1 MIFLHLFIEFFK
13 IGIFSFGGGYATI
26 PFLYHISHVYNWY
39 SIDELTQMVAVA
51 SITPGPVGINVA
63 TYAGL
68 KSAGVLG
75 SVLATTAEM
84 LPSFFLVI
92 IVSKLLRKFS
102 DNFYVK
108 SAIETLK
115 PISCALLT
123 SVAVGLLKPEIS
135 SIKSMVLLALL
146 LLLSWKSKKDPL
158 FYIFLSALIGVG
170 LVLTKSYSPL
180 TQFFAL
186 L

>member
-1 MIFLHLFIEFFK
+1 MIYLQLVYEFFK

-26 PFLYHISHVYNWY
+26 PFLYHISQIYYWYNLE
-39 SIDELTQMVAVA
+39 ELKQMIAVA

-68 KSAGVLG
+68 KTAGILGALCATISEMFPSLILVL
-75 SVLATTAEM
+75 
-84 LPSFFLVI
+84 
-92 IVSKLLRKFS
+92 IVARLLKKFS

-115 PISCALLT
+115 PISCALLI
-123 SVAVGLLKPEIS
+123 SVSIGLIKPEIYN
-135 SIKSMVLLALL
+135 IKAMILLLLL

-158 FYIFLSALIGVG
+158 FYIVISAIFGIVVKIFL
-170 LVLTKSYSPL
+170 
-180 TQFFAL
+180 
-186 L
+186 

>member
-26 PFLYHISHVYNWY
+26 PFLYHISQVYNWY

-115 PISCALLT
+115 PISCALLA
-123 SVAVGLLKPEIS
+123 SVAVGLLEPEIS

>member
-1 MIFLHLFIEFFK
+1 MIYLHLILEFVK
-13 IGIFSFGGGYATI
+13 IGLFSFGGGYATI
-26 PFLYHISHVYNWY
+26 PFLYHISEVYHWY

-68 KSAGVLG
+68 KSAGILG
-75 SVLATTAEM
+75 SALATTSEM
-84 LPSFFLVI
+84 LPSLILVI

-108 SAIETLK
+108 SIIETLK

-123 SVAVGLLKPEIS
+123 SVAIGLLKP
-135 SIKSMVLLALL
+135 SITDIKAMILLAALL
-146 LLLSWKSKKDPL
+146 IMSWKSKKDPL
-158 FYIFLSALIGVG
+158 FYILIAAVIGV
-170 LVLTKSYSPL
+170 LLTYFSIQL
-180 TQFFAL
+180 
-186 L
+186 

>member
-1 MIFLHLFIEFFK
+1 MIYLHLFIEFFK

-26 PFLYHISHVYNWY
+26 PFLYHISQVYNWY
-39 SIDELTQMVAVA
+39 SLDELTQMVAVA

-75 SVLATTAEM
+75 SAFATTAEM

-92 IVSKLLRKFS
+92 IVSKLLKKFS

-123 SVAVGLLKPEIS
+123 SVAVGLLKPEIG
-135 SIKSMVLLALL
+135 SIKSMLLLVFL

-158 FYIFLSALIGVG
+158 FYIFLSAVIGVG
-170 LVLTKSYSPL
+170 WILAKNYFPPIQL
-180 TQFFAL
+180 FAL
-186 L
+186 